1 MLLQNDLKIYIVV
14 DFFLNNVALYFKI
27 IVGNLA
33 WIARNLQN
41 MENSIFGPKPA
52 KHINIDD
59 SDFDAVDA
67 NDTTPSIIENSDVE
81 IVKLSKKK
89 NVIN

>member
-1 MLLQNDLKIYIVV
+1 M
-14 DFFLNNVALYFKI
+14 YFEI

-41 MENSIFGPKPA
+41 MEDSIFGPKPA
-52 KHINIDD
+52 RHINIDE

-67 NDTTPSIIENSDVE
+67 YDTTPSIIENSDVE
-81 IVKLSKKK
+81 IVKLSKK
-89 NVIN
+89 INCNKLSRKDLI